1 MCSSKVHMEI
11 LPAAVS
17 VQPFKSLKTVIS
29 WLIHNKMQIR
39 GAISCWANQSKP
51 CFRLQVDLHGKII
64 IQTFVNKLYH
74 LLGIKKLALAFFLK
88 DMTYP
93 DIKGG
98 KGVEDDST
106 SMKSEDIA
114 SMKTVD

>member
-1 MCSSKVHMEI
+1 M
-11 LPAAVS
+11 
-17 VQPFKSLKTVIS
+17 
-29 WLIHNKMQIR
+29 
-39 GAISCWANQSKP
+39 
-51 CFRLQVDLHGKII
+51 
-64 IQTFVNKLYH
+64 QTFVNKLYH

-88 DMTYP
+88 DMTYQ

-98 KGVEDDST
+98 TDVEDDST